1 MATKSKIKALAVN
14 TARANAG
21 LINEIIDATLD
32 QWMAGE
38 DFDSC
43 LTSAQSQIAD
53 AALNRHGEKVRA
65 GLARVGLEVQGD
77 TLSAAAIAEAVSKK
91 SGLEID
97 DFSPDGILRA
107 VDRMIAYRLSEV
119 SGVKIDSV
127 IGEDLPT
134 VIKSAVR
141 AALRSGTA
149 KKLITHMLDRRART
163 VATLRRLGSDKAE
176 YKKLRNRAYQSEW
189 RKRYK
194 QQWV

>member
-1 MATKSKIKALAVN
+1 MATRSKIKALAIN
-14 TARANAG
+14 TTRANAG

-53 AALNRHGEKVRA
+53 AALNRHGGKVRA
-65 GLARVGLEVQGD
+65 GLARVGLEVPLGA
-77 TLSAAAIAEAVSKK
+77 LSATAIAEAVSAK
-91 SGLEID
+91 SGLVID
-97 DFSPDGILRA
+97 DFSPEGIMKA
-107 VDRMIAYRLSEV
+107 VDRMIASRLSEV
-119 SGVKIDSV
+119 SGVEISTV

-134 VIKSAVR
+134 VIKAAVR

-149 KKLITHMLDRRART
+149 KRLIAQMLDRRART
-163 VATLRRLGSDKAE
+163 VATLKRLNSDRAE
-176 YKKLRNRAYQSEW
+176 YKKLRNRAYQAEW
-189 RKRYK
+189 RKTHK